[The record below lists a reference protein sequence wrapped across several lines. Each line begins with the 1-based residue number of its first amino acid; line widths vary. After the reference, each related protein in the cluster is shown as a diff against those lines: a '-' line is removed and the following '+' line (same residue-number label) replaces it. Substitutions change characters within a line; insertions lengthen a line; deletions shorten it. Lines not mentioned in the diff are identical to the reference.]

1 MIKSFAHKGLE
12 RFFTNG
18 DKSGINAQYGD
29 RINRVLDRL
38 DSAIEATDMNIAGFY
53 FHSLTGDKKGLY
65 TVRISGNWRIT
76 FKFEHGDAYIVNFED
91 YH

>member
-1 MIKSFAHKGLE
+1 MIKSFSHKGLE
-12 RFFTNG
+12 RFFTTS
-18 DKSGINAQYGD
+18 DKSGINAQYGE

-38 DSAIEATDMNIAGFY
+38 DSAIEATDMNVAGYY
-53 FHSLTGDKKGLY
+53 FHALIGDKKGLY
-65 TVRISGNWRIT
+65 SVRISGNWRIT